1 MRSRMIEERD
11 TYLSLQSYQKL
22 ENILKDRR
30 FIHPAQFPFIFL
42 TILPKIPPLSFFV
55 PLE

>member
-1 MRSRMIEERD
+1 MIEERD